1 MELDI
6 LYKTLRE
13 SLSEA
18 DARYVIQKR
27 TGLSRADIISNPDK
41 TVDESQIL
49 MDLQRHQ
56 NGEPLSRIYGERE
69 FWGLSFAL
77 SPDTLDPRSD
87 TETLIEAVLARYKNA
102 PPRRI
107 LDLGTGTGC
116 ILIALLSEFP
126 KATGV
131 GVDLSEGALKTAHAN
146 AETNKVGNRAAFIQS
161 NWAESIDESFDLVVS
176 NPPYISPKAIQ
187 NLDKSVQNYDP
198 ILALHGGA
206 DGLQAYKKIFS
217 DLFRLLNPGS
227 RAFFEIGFDQHDSV
241 MRLSKESRFLV
252 EGLYPDLAGHIRV
265 LELTPQNSDG
275 DKVKNNL
282 PDG

>member
-1 MELDI
+1 MKLNI
-6 LYKTLRE
+6 LYKTLRQ
-13 SLSEA
+13 SLSES
-18 DARYVIQKR
+18 DAHYVIQKR
-27 TGLSRADIISNPDK
+27 TGLNRADMISNPDQI
-41 TVDESQIL
+41 VDKLQIL
-49 MDLQRHQ
+49 KDLQRHQ
-56 NGEPLSRIYGERE
+56 NGEPLSRIYEERE
-69 FWGLSFAL
+69 FWSLSFSL
-77 SPDTLDPRSD
+77 SPDTLDPRFD
-87 TETLIEAVLARYKNA
+87 TETLIEAVLARYKSA
-102 PPRRI
+102 PPKRI

-126 KATGV
+126 EATGV
-131 GVDLSEGALKTAHAN
+131 GVDLSEGALKTARSN
-146 AETNKVGNRAAFIQS
+146 AEANKVENRAAFIQS
-161 NWAESIDESFDLVVS
+161 NWAECIDESFDLVVS
-176 NPPYISPKAIQ
+176 NPPYVSPKAIQ

-217 DLFRLLNPGS
+217 DLFRLLNPGA

-241 MRLSKESRFLV
+241 MRLGEESRFLV
-252 EGLYPDLAGHIRV
+252 EGLYLDLAGHIRV